1 MGVAATDIITM
12 KFEGTNIIVNGKT
25 LEFGNRPSV
34 EYIFSSYY
42 YDRDDGVSSIEY
54 GFQEGA
60 RMYYVKGW
68 DTNGRLVYLGGHS
81 MEMKGSTREAC
92 WVANYYDTASGTVN
106 SKKTF
111 SYKGGDKKEPF
122 GSGNMY

>member
-1 MGVAATDIITM
+1 M
-12 KFEGTNIIVNGKT
+12 T
-25 LEFGNRPSV
+25 LVR
-34 EYIFSSYY
+34 
-42 YDRDDGVSSIEY
+42 
-54 GFQEGA
+54 
-60 RMYYVKGW
+60 
-68 DTNGRLVYLGGHS
+68 
-81 MEMKGSTREAC
+81 